1 MTLEQSCGFAY
12 RVRLFKIDAANDRST
27 ERRLMLEKLLLPE
40 IRELIANKDE
50 ETLREALNRWPP
62 SEVVELFADLSDE
75 DDLAG
80 MHMLRGPQRAR
91 VFEYLARASQ
101 RKLLANLSEEDSRS
115 LLNDIADD
123 DRTALLAEF
132 EGADRQR
139 LLRLLSEEQRVIAE
153 SLLKYPE
160 GSVGRLMT
168 PHFVAVHSHWTVQ
181 HVLDHIRQHG
191 QDSETL
197 NVVYIVDHN
206 HTLIDDL
213 RIRQVLLARPQQQLD
228 ELLDHTFVALKATDS
243 KRSTVEVF
251 RQYDRTALPVVD
263 DDGRLLG
270 VVTIDDVLDVAEEA
284 ATADMQKLGG
294 LEALSEPYVSTPLLT
309 MVRKRATWLV
319 VLFLGEML
327 TATAMGY
334 FEAEIAKAVVLA
346 LFVPL
351 IISSGGNSGSQ
362 AATLIVRALAL
373 GEVALSDWRKVFWRE
388 FSSGLIL
395 GLILGTI
402 GFLRIAIWSLFSTI
416 YGPHWMLVGLTVG
429 LSLVGIVLWGTISG
443 SMLPFALK
451 RLGLD
456 PATSSAPFVATLV
469 DVTGLV
475 IYFSVAMF
483 ILQGTML

>member
-1 MTLEQSCGFAY
+1 
-12 RVRLFKIDAANDRST
+12 
-27 ERRLMLEKLLLPE
+27 MLEKLLLPE

-50 ETLREALNRWPP
+50 ETLRETLNRWPP

-80 MHMLRGPQRAR
+80 MRMLRGPQRAR
-91 VFEYLARASQ
+91 VFEYLDRASQ
-101 RKLLANLSEEDSRS
+101 RKLLGNLLETDARS
-115 LLNDIADD
+115 LLTDIADD

-132 EGADRQR
+132 SATDRQR
-139 LLRLLSEEQRVIAE
+139 LLHLLSEEQRAIAE
-153 SLLKYPE
+153 SLLQYPD

-168 PHFVAVHSHWTVQ
+168 PHFVAVRSHWTVQ

-191 QDSETL
+191 LDSETL
-197 NVVYIVDHN
+197 NVVYIVDHDDR
-206 HTLIDDL
+206 LIDDL
-213 RIRQVLLARPQQQLD
+213 RIRQVLLARPQQHLD
-228 ELLDHTFVALKATDS
+228 DLLDYTFVALKAADP
-243 KRSTVEVF
+243 KRSAVEVF
-251 RQYDRTALPVVD
+251 RRYDRTALPVVD
-263 DDGRLLG
+263 DTGKLLG

-294 LEALSEPYVSTPLLT
+294 LEALSEPYVKTPLLT

-334 FEAEIAKAVVLA
+334 FEDEIAKAVVLA

-373 GEVALSDWRKVFWRE
+373 GEVALRDWRMVFRRE
-388 FSSGLIL
+388 LGSGLIL
-395 GLILGTI
+395 GMILGAI
-402 GFLRIAIWSLFSTI
+402 GFLRIAVWSLFSNI
-416 YGPHWMLVGLTVG
+416 YGPHWALVGATVG
-429 LSLVGIVLWGTISG
+429 LSLVGIVLWGTLSG
-443 SMLPFALK
+443 SMLPFLLK
-451 RLGLD
+451 RIGLD

-475 IYFSVAMF
+475 IYFTVAMV
-483 ILQGTML
+483 LLRGTLL

>member
-1 MTLEQSCGFAY
+1 M
-12 RVRLFKIDAANDRST
+12 ANATNTRFD

-50 ETLREALNRWPP
+50 ETLRETLNRWQP
-62 SEVVELFADLSDE
+62 SEVVELFESLSDDE
-75 DDLAG
+75 DVAG

-91 VFEYLARASQ
+91 VFEYMSRASQ
-101 RKLLANLSEEDSRS
+101 RKLLAHLSAQDCGS

-123 DRTALLAEF
+123 DRTALLADFDDE
-132 EGADRQR
+132 ERRR
-139 LLRLLSEEQRVIAE
+139 LLRLLSEEQRTIAE
-153 SLLKYPE
+153 LLLKYPE
-160 GSVGRLMT
+160 DSVGRLMT

-181 HVLDHIRQHG
+181 QVLDHIRQHG

-197 NVVYIVDHN
+197 NVVYIVDQN
-206 HTLIDDL
+206 HTLFDDL
-213 RIRQVLLARPQQQLD
+213 RIRQILLARPEQQLD

-243 KRSTVEVF
+243 KRSTVEIF
-251 RQYDRTALPVVD
+251 REYDRTALPVVD

-270 VVTIDDVLDVAEEA
+270 VVTIDDVIDIAEEA

-319 VLFLGEML
+319 VLFLGELL

-373 GEVALSDWRKVFWRE
+373 GEVALRDWRSVLLRE
-388 FSSGLIL
+388 VSSGLIL
-395 GLILGTI
+395 GVILGSI
-402 GFLRIAIWSLFSTI
+402 GFLRIAIWSAFSNL
-416 YGPHWMLVGLTVG
+416 YGPHWLLVATTVG
-429 LSLVGIVLWGTISG
+429 LSLIGIVLWGTISG
-443 SMLPFALK
+443 SMLPFLLK

-475 IYFSVAMF
+475 IYFSVALF
-483 ILQGTML
+483 VLHGTML